1 MENINTQPANQPA
14 EAGMSL
20 IEVMISMIV
29 LGIVLVGL
37 GQALTFGIKANTQNK
52 MRLSS
57 LNACKYLTENLK
69 TQLSQ
74 TQGIFDGTAPSD
86 VTYYI
91 DATGNKTYSSG
102 GLTPVEGFTSAS
114 AYRAHVV
121 ITNTGLT
128 KTIGG
133 VTSVLVKALDVS
145 VVDVQNAGN
154 TGREVRMRV
163 EIIRPSA

>member
-1 MENINTQPANQPA
+1 
-14 EAGMSL
+14 MSL

-69 TQLSQ
+69 TQISQ
-74 TQGIFDGTAPSD
+74 TQGIFDGTTPSD

-91 DATGNKTYSSG
+91 DANGDKTYSSG
-102 GLTPVEGFTSAS
+102 GLTPVAGFTSAS
-114 AYRAHVV
+114 AYQAHVV
-121 ITNTGLT
+121 VINTGLT

-133 VTSVLVKALDVS
+133 VSRVLVKALDVS
-145 VVDVQNAGN
+145 VVDVQNASN
-154 TGREVRMRV
+154 SGREVRMRV